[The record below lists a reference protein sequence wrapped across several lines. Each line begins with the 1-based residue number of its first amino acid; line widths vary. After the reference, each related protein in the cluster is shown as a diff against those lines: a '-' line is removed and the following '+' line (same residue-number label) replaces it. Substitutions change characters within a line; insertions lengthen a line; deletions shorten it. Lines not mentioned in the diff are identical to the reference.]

1 MFLVSGVAPPPMFP
15 VPPEKPDSPRTP
27 RTPEMIAVE
36 ERKGSADNGGILS
49 SKVTQESL
57 ENTFNYF
64 KRAIVSENHHSYFTF
79 NKVCKVVLSS
89 FPSINQST
97 NTTID

>member
-1 MFLVSGVAPPPMFP
+1 MFLVLGVAPPPMFS

-64 KRAIVSENHHSYFTF
+64 KRAIVSENH
-79 NKVCKVVLSS
+79 S
-89 FPSINQST
+89 FLFYIQ
-97 NTTID
+97 